1 MILHNHNSKER
12 KVKSMAEMIQVTPDL
27 LREKAGELRG
37 YRSEH
42 DDAIN
47 KITNLVNGLPAEFKG
62 GAASAYV
69 EKFNSMQST
78 FTNFS
83 ELLEDLARKLDVA
96 ANNFEATDGQTAS
109 QMQ

>member
-1 MILHNHNSKER
+1 MLLKQHKIRKEG
-12 KVKSMAEMIQVTPDL
+12 KEMAEIHVTPEV
-27 LREKAGELRG
+27 LRSKAGELRG

-47 KITNLVNGLPAEFKG
+47 KITNLVNGLPGEFKG
-62 GAASAYV
+62 GAANAYI

-83 ELLEDLARKLDVA
+83 ELLEDLAKKLDIA
-96 ANNFEATDGQTAS
+96 ANNFESTDSQSAS
-109 QMQ
+109 TMAQ

>member
-1 MILHNHNSKER
+1 
-12 KVKSMAEMIQVTPDL
+12 MAEMIQVTPDL
-27 LREKAGELRG
+27 LRSKAGELRG

-47 KITNLVNGLPAEFKG
+47 KITNLVNGLPSEFKG
-62 GAASAYV
+62 GAASAYI

-83 ELLEDLARKLDVA
+83 ELLEDLAKKLDIA
-96 ANNFEATDGQTAS
+96 ADNFETTDSQTAAT
-109 QMQ
+109 MR